1 MYIVYSNHRDFLDKL
16 ENNVVDCFAEK
27 LNENEINDINVD
39 VNDRRDSK
47 HERYE
52 GTEFTYEEFTNEG
65 TEFTNEGIEFTNE
78 RNNGIKG
85 RNSKNRNSKSKY
97 VDTTNEIS
105 NIFVSRLF
113 ARDRIKQNKIRS
125 IQSNDKG

>member
-1 MYIVYSNHRDFLDKL
+1 LDKL

-52 GTEFTYEEFTNEG
+52 GTEFTNEGKEFTNEG
-65 TEFTNEGIEFTNE
+65 TEFTNE

>member
-52 GTEFTYEEFTNEG
+52 GTEFTNEGKEFTNEG
-65 TEFTNEGIEFTNE
+65 TEFTNE

>member
-27 LNENEINDINVD
+27 LNENEINDIYVD

-47 HERYE
+47 YEIYE
-52 GTEFTYEEFTNEG
+52 GT
-65 TEFTNEGIEFTNE
+65 EFTNE

-85 RNSKNRNSKSKY
+85 RNSKNRNSKPKY

-113 ARDRIKQNKIRS
+113 ARDRIKQIKIRS

>member
-1 MYIVYSNHRDFLDKL
+1 L

-52 GTEFTYEEFTNEG
+52 ETEFTYE
-65 TEFTNEGIEFTNE
+65 EFTNEGIEFTNE

>member
-16 ENNVVDCFAEK
+16 QNNVVDCFAEK
-27 LNENEINDINVD
+27 LNENEINDIIVN

-47 HERYE
+47 DESYERYE
-52 GTEFTYEEFTNEG
+52 RT
-65 TEFTNEGIEFTNE
+65 EFTNE
-78 RNNGIKG
+78 RNNRIKG
-85 RNSKNRNSKSKY
+85 RNSKNKHSKSKY

-105 NIFVSRLF
+105 NIFVSGIF
-113 ARDRIKQNKIRS
+113 TRDRIKQNKIRS